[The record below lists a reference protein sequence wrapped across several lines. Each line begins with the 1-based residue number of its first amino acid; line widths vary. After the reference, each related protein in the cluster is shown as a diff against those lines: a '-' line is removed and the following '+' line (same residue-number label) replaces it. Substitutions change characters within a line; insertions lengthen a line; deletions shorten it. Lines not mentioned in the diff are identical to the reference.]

1 MPHQNYT
8 VKCGFIDTEN
18 KLHGLMIH
26 KLVLKS
32 EMALLYSTH
41 VFRSSKLSILT
52 LIRFHLPQR

>member
-32 EMALLYSTH
+32 EMALLSAHKYF
-41 VFRSSKLSILT
+41 V
-52 LIRFHLPQR
+52 HLNYLY

>member
-52 LIRFHLPQR
+52 